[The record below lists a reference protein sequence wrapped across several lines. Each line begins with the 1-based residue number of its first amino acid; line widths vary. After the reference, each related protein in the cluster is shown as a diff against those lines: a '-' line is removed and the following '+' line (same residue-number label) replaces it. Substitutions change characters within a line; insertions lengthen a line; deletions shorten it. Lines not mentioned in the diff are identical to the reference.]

1 MASPPSNLGPPG
13 PPTSISDQITWLIAR
28 GVSIP
33 DHGEAARFLSNVN
46 FYRFR
51 GYPAPFVNRTAT
63 SSQHPFQPGTS
74 FGDVVERYD
83 FDRRLRILLLDAFN
97 QIEVSIR
104 TQWTYHLSYT
114 HGGGESAHLNSSLF
128 HNSYS
133 KNLAKLEWTYK
144 QHGQASHGY
153 AFNSCPIW
161 AIVEVMPLG
170 QLSQWYRDTN
180 RQVRQDV
187 GRHYQL
193 NERML
198 GALLRQLGPVRN
210 LCAHHERLWDRE
222 FSTKLRVPKRL
233 GAFANPTRFFN
244 MVDRGRL
251 YNTLVMIAYLT
262 RVIANNSEW
271 AKSLVTLM
279 NQYERIPQ
287 GQMGFVTDWQ
297 RLDIWQG

>member
-1 MASPPSNLGPPG
+1 MASPLSNPGPPG

-51 GYPAPFVNRTAT
+51 GYLASFVDRSAT
-63 SSQHPFQPGTS
+63 GSQYPFQPGTS

-133 KNLAKLEWTYK
+133 KNLTKLERTYQ
-144 QHGQASHGY
+144 QHGKTSHGY
-153 AFNSCPIW
+153 DFHACSTW

-170 QLSQWYRDTN
+170 QLSQWYSDTIQ
-180 RQVRQDV
+180 QVKRDV

-193 NERML
+193 DERIL
-198 GALLRQLGPVRN
+198 RALLRHLAG
-210 LCAHHERLWDRE
+210 
-222 FSTKLRVPKRL
+222 
-233 GAFANPTRFFN
+233 
-244 MVDRGRL
+244 
-251 YNTLVMIAYLT
+251 
-262 RVIANNSEW
+262 
-271 AKSLVTLM
+271 
-279 NQYERIPQ
+279 
-287 GQMGFVTDWQ
+287 
-297 RLDIWQG
+297 